1 MTLFE
6 FIQKSNEF
14 YTGMI
19 EEVNISSLHDYCQ
32 EIWLGPYNIVVQNN
46 RICIHLADDSID
58 TVIWALQ
65 NF

>member
-6 FIQKSNEF
+6 FLQKSNEF
-14 YTGMI
+14 YTGII
-19 EEVNISSLHDYCQ
+19 EEVNISSLHDSCQ
-32 EIWLGPYNIVVQNN
+32 EIWPGPYHIAVQNN
-46 RICIHLADDSID
+46 RIGIQLADDSIE